1 MYKLTLYFEDKN
13 AIVFEISSVKELDD
27 LLKTYPEY
35 IKMSL
40 ERIKTLKR

>member
-1 MYKLTLYFEDKN
+1 MYKLTLYFKDNN
-13 AIVFEISSVKELDD
+13 AIVFEINNLEDLDD

-35 IKMSL
+35 TKMAL

>member
-1 MYKLTLYFEDKN
+1 MYKLTLYFKDDN
-13 AIVFEISSVKELDD
+13 AIVFEIHNIEDLDN

-35 IKMSL
+35 TKMAL

>member
-1 MYKLTLYFEDKN
+1 MYKLTLYFKDNN
-13 AIVFEISSVKELDD
+13 AIVFEINSIKELDD

-35 IKMSL
+35 TKMAL